1 MLVLWLFDSPQFRN
15 ISGKDS
21 ASLNPQTKFTQKAWV
36 PTAAE
41 HKTHSSSA
49 SGVGSAHILLFR
61 AWWVWGILR
70 GQGFIQGKVLLF
82 LAPLSVALHQ
92 MF

>member
-49 SGVGSAHILLFR
+49 SGAGSA
-61 AWWVWGILR
+61 
-70 GQGFIQGKVLLF
+70 QGHTFICLELGGFGVF
-82 LAPLSVALHQ
+82 
-92 MF
+92 